1 VLERIAEEGLLEAI
15 ARGTFGETA
24 RREDE
29 GRGIAGIV
37 ETGEGYFNPLV
48 ELMRPSR
55 DGAPQPGGHPPAPA
69 VRAGH
74 A

>member
-1 VLERIAEEGLLEAI
+1 MLLEEIAQIGLFEAI
-15 ARGTFGETA
+15 AQATFGDVS

-37 ETGEGYFNPLV
+37 TTEEGYFNPLV
-48 ELMRPSR
+48 ELMQEEASPRQAS
-55 DGAPQPGGHPPAPA
+55 
-69 VRAGH
+69 H